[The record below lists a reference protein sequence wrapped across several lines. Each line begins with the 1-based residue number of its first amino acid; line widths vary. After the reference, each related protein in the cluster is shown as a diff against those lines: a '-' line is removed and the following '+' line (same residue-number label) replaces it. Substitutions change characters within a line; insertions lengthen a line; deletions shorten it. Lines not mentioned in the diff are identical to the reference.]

1 MSQQAS
7 TYFRMNDSQRYFHWR
22 CRSGLDPIYPNIQTA
37 EDILNSNME
46 YEIPSAIYPSD
57 IQISDCSRQL
67 KLSLLNGSNSL
78 ESLAFS
84 FIDSCVMH
92 IDNLDTYGDI
102 ISKKLNK
109 EFVFV
114 NTFTGFIENNHKIR
128 SPVKYGNVDLIQLDI
143 NIQKIENNKSAI
155 EPTFHILDFPPSKEF
170 QLYNEQ
176 VSTFL
181 SFKPYMI
188 SIDINQNNDNVQ
200 IEMIKYL
207 LSNIPSST
215 VVMVTDDKFMQ
226 SKLSQLSPFC
236 YSKNSKLYVYNSSC
250 NLVFN

>member
-22 CRSGLDPIYPNIQTA
+22 CRSGLDPIYPDVQTA
-37 EDILNSNME
+37 EDILNSDME
-46 YEIPSAIYPSD
+46 YEISSVIVPND

-67 KLSLLNGSNSL
+67 KLSLLNGSTNL

-128 SPVKYGNVDLIQLDI
+128 SPVKYGNVDLIQLDM

-155 EPTFHILDFPPSKEF
+155 EPTFHVLDFPPSKEF

-176 VSTFL
+176 VTAFL
-181 SFKPYMI
+181 NVKSYMG

-207 LSNIPSST
+207 LSHIPSST
-215 VVMVTDDKFMQ
+215 IVMITDDKFMQ
-226 SKLSQLSPFC
+226 AKLSQLSPFS
-236 YSKNSKLYVYNSSC
+236 YSKNSQLYVYNSFG
-250 NLVFN
+250 NLIFN